1 MFGPYSTATSP
12 DLWATHDGG
21 LQWERPQLPNIPVG
35 DSVSDVEA
43 AAGMVSA
50 SFNGE
55 PTAIATSPVHLDDWT
70 LSHTMPAGA
79 GPVPSEHI
87 VLQGKVGWLVEVDR
101 TVLGGAR
108 LIDGAWVPWNPPC
121 SQAEGPALL
130 AASDPTHLVAVCHEG
145 LYTSGTPVVNAY
157 FSSDGG
163 STFQPAATSPPSFPP
178 DDTGI
183 ASPAPDVVIMGGNA
197 GDLIGTF
204 DGGTTWT
211 VVHHQPD
218 SASWLQ
224 VGFTTSTQG
233 VAIDESGNLLM
244 TFDGGHDWIPVD
256 FSAVQQ

>member
-1 MFGPYSTATSP
+1 M
-12 DLWATHDGG
+12 
-21 LQWERPQLPNIPVG
+21 QWERPQLPNIPVG